1 VLFRSFDV
9 LMAKKAKKNT
19 VNTVNG
25 VATVAFLENQKSK

>member
-25 VATVAFLENQKSK
+25 MATVAFLENQKSK